1 MSKFSKKSIK
11 LISQGQLNKMEAIIV
26 DRWLETWTIVEKRDS
41 ARKNPDRCDDFYTSP
56 ICL

>member
-1 MSKFSKKSIK
+1 MSKFGKKSTK

-41 ARKNPDRCDDFYTSP
+41 AQKNPDRCDDFYTSQ